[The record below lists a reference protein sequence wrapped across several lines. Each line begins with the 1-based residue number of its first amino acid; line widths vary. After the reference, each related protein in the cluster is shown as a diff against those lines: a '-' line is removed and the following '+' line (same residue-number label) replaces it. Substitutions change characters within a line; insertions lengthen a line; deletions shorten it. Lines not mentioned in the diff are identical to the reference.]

1 MRRLASTCVLVVC
14 LLAGCGG
21 DNSAGP
27 LDASLSYL
35 PESTPFA
42 VAIDTDLEGEQW
54 KSVDSILERFPL
66 GLDAEELLGSA
77 LGEQG
82 LSFRRDVA
90 PVLGNPFVVSA
101 ASVDSFVD
109 GGGDRFVAA
118 IEVDDQD
125 KLDALIEKTGA
136 RESGEVGGATL
147 YQEGDTIFAVDDG
160 VVVFG
165 ESRAAL
171 ERAVERADGDEHL
184 DQETF
189 EEGLAGLPENGL
201 AQVYFDL
208 GALLASDPD
217 TQSARRIESLGA
229 VQLTL
234 GMSASVSEE
243 RVEVE
248 MNVRTEGEDLDEDD
262 LPIAAGDE
270 APPVIENPG
279 EIRFGIRNP
288 AQIVRFAE
296 QAAQAVDPEGYG
308 QFGLA
313 KETLNARFNIDI
325 DKDLIGALTGNLS
338 GSVGPNG
345 DLGSGPI
352 WPIRRRSGTPFA
364 RPPGAAGC
372 SKERAPAGRRFRE
385 PAGGNGLWVLRQSG
399 GQNYYFGVVGD
410 RFVLASDRARAVRLA
425 DQPAVEVEGAEGAV
439 VMGAD
444 GQQLLNQLLGVV
456 SRMRNSAPSAPSSS
470 RARSGSSRAR
480 WRLTPTEC
488 AAASAWSWSRRLCG
502 VETCLDTPV
511 ADPALASRRR
521 EGLSVAAS
529 AVRVARELLAE
540 PRSRTR
546 QPRSPARPTRGCERT
561 AAGSAVP
568 EPEHV
573 DEGLVVVA
581 EVAEEGAEE
590 GAGAEV
596 HVDEPWDGY
605 RAVTAADIR
614 ARLADADATVAAAVK
629 LSRACTRTAPR

>member
-1 MRRLASTCVLVVC
+1 MRRLASICVLVVC

-35 PESTPFA
+35 PEGTPFA
-42 VAIDTDLEGEQW
+42 VAINTDLDGEQW

-66 GLDAEELLGSA
+66 GLDAEDLLGSA

-136 RESGEVGGATL
+136 RESGEVGDATL

-165 ESRAAL
+165 ESRASL

-217 TQSARRIESLGA
+217 THSARRIEWLGA
-229 VQLTL
+229 VQSL

-270 APPVIENPG
+270 APPIIERPG
-279 EIRFGIRNP
+279 EFGFGIRNP

-296 QAAQAVDPEGYG
+296 RAAQAVDPEGYG

-313 KETLNARFNIDI
+313 KETLNARFDIDI
-325 DKDLIGALTGNLS
+325 DKDLIGALTGNVS
-338 GSVGPNG
+338 GSVASNG
-345 DLGSGPI
+345 DFGVRADLADPAAFRDTLRKAAPALPQLLEGAGSG
-352 WPIRRRSGTPFA
+352 
-364 RPPGAAGC
+364 GATLQ
-372 SKERAPAGRRFRE
+372 E
-385 PAGGNGLWVLRQSG
+385 PAGGNGLWVLRESG
-399 GQNYYFGVVGD
+399 GQNYFFGVVGD

-425 DQPAVEVEGAEGAV
+425 DQSAVEVEGAEGSV

-444 GQQLLNQLLGVV
+444 GQQLLNQLLAFYEDAGLG
-456 SRMRNSAPSAPSSS
+456 ALGAQLFTGPIGQL
-470 RARSGSSRAR
+470 SGS
-480 WRLTPTEC
+480 L
-488 AAASAWSWSRRLCG
+488 
-502 VETCLDTPV
+502 
-511 ADPALASRRR
+511 
-521 EGLSVAAS
+521 
-529 AVRVARELLAE
+529 
-540 PRSRTR
+540 
-546 QPRSPARPTRGCERT
+546 
-561 AAGSAVP
+561 
-568 EPEHV
+568 
-573 DEGLVVVA
+573 
-581 EVAEEGAEE
+581 
-590 GAGAEV
+590 
-596 HVDEPWDGY
+596 
-605 RAVTAADIR
+605 AADTDGMR
-614 ARLADADATVAAAVK
+614 GRFSLE
-629 LSRACTRTAPR
+629 LE